1 MHIFDEPKIDC
12 HAHVIDP
19 AHFPYGKNIA
29 YKTRRTEIGTTAQ
42 FRRVMS
48 CYGVKHAL
56 LVQPNS
62 GYEGD
67 NSCLLDAIAKGEG
80 RFKGI
85 AIVDLDAGVT
95 ALKNLQTQGIIGVAI
110 NPTFHGN
117 EYYRDTAGLMKRLA
131 DLDMFLDLQVE
142 NDQFLMYEPW
152 IASIPVKVLIDHVG
166 RPTPPGRPRP
176 AVLCSHSSIGRHGT
190 SKPEAFRL
198 PEIRPLTPYP
208 FEDCW
213 PFVRALVDAF
223 TLDHCMWASD
233 WPYLR
238 AQERQDYGPLVQQAG
253 ELFPNAWIGAN
264 FSGRRQLAC
273 SNSRPKTNDG
283 KSLDEVETSLSGYEL
298 LNEPLLNKGTAFT
311 EAEQDKFDLHGLLPP
326 HVSQL
331 DYQVQRHDLEALRT
345 SYRHAKVHV
354 PARTAG
360 LQQSCSTQ
368 C

>member
-1 MHIFDEPKIDC
+1 MHIFDEPKVDC

-19 AHFPYGKNIA
+19 AHFPYGEDIA
-29 YKTRRTEIGTTAQ
+29 YKPAGQEIGTTAQ

-85 AIVDLDAGVT
+85 AIVDLDVGVA
-95 ALKNLQTQGIIGVAI
+95 ALKKLQAQGIIGVAI

-117 EYYRDTAGLMKRLA
+117 EYYKDTAGLMKRLA

-166 RPTPPGRPRP
+166 RPTPPAGPGQPSFAAILRLAGTGRVSLKLSGYLKF
-176 AVLCSHSSIGRHGT
+176 A
-190 SKPEAFRL
+190 RL
-198 PEIRPLTPYP
+198 SYP
-208 FEDCW
+208 FEDCG
-213 PFVRALVDAF
+213 PYVRALVDAF

-238 AQERQDYGPLVQQAG
+238 AQERQDYGPLVQLAG
-253 ELFPNAWIGAN
+253 KLFPNAPD
-264 FSGRRQLAC
+264 RRKLFW
-273 SNSRPKTNDG
+273 
-283 KSLDEVETSLSGYEL
+283 ETPNRLFEFVAQ
-298 LNEPLLNKGTAFT
+298 N
-311 EAEQDKFDLHGLLPP
+311 Q
-326 HVSQL
+326 
-331 DYQVQRHDLEALRT
+331 
-345 SYRHAKVHV
+345 
-354 PARTAG
+354 
-360 LQQSCSTQ
+360 
-368 C
+368 